1 MTYDYVYTY
10 GDIIVSNYEFVK
22 ITDLK
27 IERKI
32 NEHAKLYVKGIID
45 SEKGDKYV
53 EGANDKSFIKVSVKD
68 DKNNIKDLFQGITV
82 NISINSSNDIKILE
96 IEALSQ
102 TFLMDINKKNRTFQ
116 NESSTY
122 RNIIDFVNS
131 SYGNIQ
137 IVDQITETSKIDTFV
152 VQYKETDWEF
162 VKRLASYFNSWIV
175 PECQLGD
182 IKYSIGKTGMLKT
195 YSLDEFNYSIKK
207 GIQEYKIKDGNGV
220 SDLDDMN
227 LITYEVVTNKMLDLC
242 DAVTFK
248 GRNLYVYEA
257 EIEMQD
263 SIFSNKYSL
272 RDKNGMKIRRIYNNQ
287 IVGLS
292 LSGTILDIKNDVV
305 KVNLEVD
312 GKQDSNTAR
321 WFPYSTVYS
330 SEDGTGWYC
339 MPEKGD
345 AIRLYFPDNVEKNAY
360 VISSVNLKSRDTKKR
375 SDPAVKSIGTKY
387 GKQLIM
393 EPGAVNI
400 IGSSGMMV
408 KMTDDGGI
416 EIISDKKIILDAK
429 DDIEINGKAK
439 VLIKGESGVDL
450 TQNSANL
457 SIKDNVTM
465 SGGKVKIE

>member
-1 MTYDYVYTY
+1 MAYDYVYTY

-22 ITDLK
+22 ISDLK

-32 NEHAKLYVKGIID
+32 NDHAKLYIKGIID

-53 EGANDKSFIKVSVKD
+53 ESANDESFIKVSVKD
-68 DKNNIKDLFQGITV
+68 DKNDIKDLFQGIVT
-82 NISINSSNDIKILE
+82 SIGINASNDIKILE
-96 IEALSQ
+96 IEALSS

-122 RNIIDFVNS
+122 RNIINTVNS
-131 SYGNIQ
+131 SYKNIS
-137 IVDQITETSKIDTFV
+137 IVDNITETSKIDTFI
-152 VQYKETDWEF
+152 VQYNETDWEF
-162 VKRLASYFNSWIV
+162 VKRMASYFNSWIV
-175 PECQLGD
+175 PECQLSD
-182 IKYSIGKTGMLKT
+182 IKYSIGKTGT
-195 YSLDEFNYSIKK
+195 IQTHSLEEFNYSIKK

-257 EIEMQD
+257 EIEMHD
-263 SIFSNKYSL
+263 SIFLNKYSL

>member
-22 ITDLK
+22 ISDLK

-32 NEHAKLYVKGIID
+32 NDHAKLYIKGIID

-53 EGANDKSFIKVSVKD
+53 ESANDESFIKVSVKD
-68 DKNNIKDLFQGITV
+68 DKNDIKDLFQGIVT
-82 NISINSSNDIKILE
+82 SIGINASNDIKILE
-96 IEALSQ
+96 IEALSS
-102 TFLMDINKKNRTFQ
+102 TFLMDINKKSRTFQ

-122 RNIIDFVNS
+122 RNIINTVNS
-131 SYGNIQ
+131 SYKNIS
-137 IVDQITETSKIDTFV
+137 IVDNVTEAAKIDTFIA
-152 VQYKETDWEF
+152 QYKETDWEF
-162 VKRLASYFNSWIV
+162 IKRLASYFNSWIV
-175 PECQLGD
+175 PECQLTD
-182 IKYSIGKTGMLKT
+182 IKYSIGKTGMSRT
-195 YSLDEFNYSIKK
+195 YSLEEFNYSIKK

-220 SDLDDMN
+220 SGLYDID
-227 LITYEVVTNKMLDLC
+227 LITYEVITNKMLDLC
-242 DAVTFK
+242 DAVIFK
-248 GRNLYVYEA
+248 GRKLYVYEA
-257 EIEMQD
+257 EIEMHN

-272 RDKNGMKIRRIYNNQ
+272 RDENGMKIRRIYNNQ

-312 GKQDSNTAR
+312 GKQDLNTAR

-457 SIKDNVTM
+457 SIKDDVTM

>member
-22 ITDLK
+22 ISDLK

-32 NEHAKLYVKGIID
+32 NDHAKLYIKGIID

-53 EGANDKSFIKVSVKD
+53 ESANDESFIKVSVKD
-68 DKNNIKDLFQGITV
+68 DKNDIKDLFQGIVT
-82 NISINSSNDIKILE
+82 SIGINASNDIKILE
-96 IEALSQ
+96 IEALSS
-102 TFLMDINKKNRTFQ
+102 TFLMDINKKSRTFQ

>member
-1 MTYDYVYTY
+1 MAYDYVYTY
-10 GDIIVSNYEFVK
+10 GDIIVSNYDFVK
-22 ITDLK
+22 ISDLK

-32 NEHAKLYVKGIID
+32 NDHAKLYVKGIID

-53 EGANDKSFIKVSVKD
+53 EGANDESFIKVSVKD
-68 DKNNIKDLFQGITV
+68 DNNHIKDLFQGIVT
-82 NISINSSNDIKILE
+82 SIGINTSNDVKILE

-122 RNIIDFVNS
+122 RNIINTVNS
-131 SYGNIQ
+131 SYKNIS
-137 IVDQITETSKIDTFV
+137 IVDNITETSKIDTFI

-175 PECQLGD
+175 PECQLSD
-182 IKYSIGKTGMLKT
+182 IKYSIGKTGTIQIHSME
-195 YSLDEFNYSIKK
+195 EFNYSIKK